1 MYRDLC
7 DLRSQIQIWILP
19 KERTLS
25 LSMAGFV
32 VTGLIGIPLGRDSG
46 ARFSEQSQSEV
57 KQNKCSFKY
66 FQQLDK

>member
-1 MYRDLC
+1 MHRDLC
-7 DLRSQIQIWILP
+7 DLRSQIQILILL

-25 LSMAGFV
+25 LSMADSLLH
-32 VTGLIGIPLGRDSG
+32 LIGIPLGRDGG

-57 KQNKCSFKY
+57 KHNKCSFKY